1 MNGATSGEIV
11 LYTNPTSRGRIARW
25 MLEEAAIPYRAEIVD
40 YGPAMKSAAYLA
52 VNPMGKVPAIRH
64 GATVVTEA
72 AAICAYLADAF
83 PAAGLAPP
91 AAERGAYYRWLFF
104 AAGPLEAATTN
115 RFMGWQA
122 APDREGMLGYGS
134 FAAVMDALDHA
145 LAGGGWIAGAAF
157 SAADVYVGS
166 HIDWGLQ
173 LETIE
178 KRPAFT
184 AYRSRLAMRE
194 AYRRATAID
203 DALEAEAAADDGRQ
217 TRRDG
222 A

>member
-1 MNGATSGEIV
+1 MNGEIV
-11 LYTNPTSRGRIARW
+11 FYTNPMSRGRIVRW

-40 YGPAMKSAAYLA
+40 YGPAMKSPAYLA
-52 VNPMGKVPAIRH
+52 INPMGKVPAIRH
-64 GATVVTEA
+64 GTTVVTEA

-91 AAERGAYYRWLFF
+91 AAVRGAYYRWLFF

-122 APDREGMLGYGS
+122 PPDREGMLGYGT
-134 FAAVMDALDHA
+134 FAATMDTLEQA
-145 LAGGGWIAGAAF
+145 LAGGGWIAGPAF

-166 HIDWGLQ
+166 HIGWGLQ
-173 LETIE
+173 LDSIE

-184 AYRSRLAMRE
+184 AYWSRLAARE
-194 AYRRATAID
+194 ACKRATAID
-203 DALEAEAAADDGRQ
+203 DALQDEAPAADDDR
-217 TRRDG
+217 
-222 A
+222 